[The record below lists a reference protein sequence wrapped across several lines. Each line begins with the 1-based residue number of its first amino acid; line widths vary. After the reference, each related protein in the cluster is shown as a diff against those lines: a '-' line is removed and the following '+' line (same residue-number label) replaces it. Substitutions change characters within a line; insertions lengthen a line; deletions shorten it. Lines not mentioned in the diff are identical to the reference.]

1 MEWIQAMVTL
11 GSVAIGVGV
20 MIWKGG
26 AFVANINMR
35 FDGLEKRM
43 DNFEIRMDKFE
54 IRMDK
59 FEIRMDKFEARM
71 DKFEE
76 RLNDLSS
83 DVIKIKERLRK

>member
-59 FEIRMDKFEARM
+59 FEARM